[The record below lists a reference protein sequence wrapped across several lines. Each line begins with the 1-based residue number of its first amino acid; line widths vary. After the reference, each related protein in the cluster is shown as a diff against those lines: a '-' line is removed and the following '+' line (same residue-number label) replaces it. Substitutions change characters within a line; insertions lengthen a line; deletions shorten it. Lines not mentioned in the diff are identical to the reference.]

1 MMIKINDKEF
11 SKVALLKL
19 IGENKIQAIMHLR
32 SILKIGLK
40 EAKEIIDNLEEN
52 PDYYSGDIEVTEQKE
67 FIEEERIIVEV
78 KAGNNNDMY
87 IIDGEYVAKEKLLR
101 LIKQSKLEAIK
112 FLKNLIKIGLKDSKE
127 IIDNLAE
134 NPDYYEDN
142 IIKTRNGHNKEIEES
157 SITNRDKNASK
168 RGSHFIEEDASK
180 KRQFL
185 FYGVILIVAIIVY
198 LFLR

>member
-52 PDYYSGDIEVTEQKE
+52 PDYYSGDIEVKEHKE

-142 IIKTRNGHNKEIEES
+142 IIKTRNDHNKEIEES
-157 SITNRDKNASK
+157 SITNRDKNTSK

-185 FYGVILIVAIIVY
+185 FYGVILIVVIIVY